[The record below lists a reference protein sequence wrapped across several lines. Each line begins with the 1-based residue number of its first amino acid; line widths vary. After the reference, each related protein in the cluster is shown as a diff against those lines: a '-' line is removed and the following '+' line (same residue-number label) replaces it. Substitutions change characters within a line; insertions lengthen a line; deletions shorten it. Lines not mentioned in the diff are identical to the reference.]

1 MLRGH
6 RVSNEHRQRGT
17 PRPQEKKKLHVRGE
31 RVFKKIQ
38 PAVREASGEGPGAVL
53 HELQEARDRY
63 AELYDNAPVGYF
75 TLNKANLITLV
86 NSTGCAMIGLA
97 REKLVG
103 QRFSRFIP
111 ADNLPRFYLLRR
123 QAAES
128 RAKTTSELEMAR
140 ARGERFWVSLQS
152 IQSADGGLWIVVA
165 DISVRK
171 QAEEALLKA
180 RAELEASF
188 KELQQEAD
196 KRLRAEREMRDLAH
210 RLVSVQEEER
220 SFIARELHD
229 EAGQLL
235 TYLQMLL
242 GQDGKVLSGGKAL
255 EESRNILDQAITRV
269 RDLTSELRPALLDT
283 LGLVPALKLLFKQF
297 SEHTGVEVS
306 FDSPE
311 TPRLSS
317 DAALAAFRI
326 VQEALTNVARHAH
339 ARKARVHLAVE
350 DGRLSVEI
358 GDEGRG
364 FDPGR
369 AEQSLGLLGMQER
382 AVAVGGKLSVESAK
396 GSGTKVTAQLPL
408 D

>member
-1 MLRGH
+1 
-6 RVSNEHRQRGT
+6 
-17 PRPQEKKKLHVRGE
+17 
-31 RVFKKIQ
+31 
-38 PAVREASGEGPGAVL
+38 
-53 HELQEARDRY
+53 
-63 AELYDNAPVGYF
+63 
-75 TLNKANLITLV
+75 
-86 NSTGCAMIGLA
+86 MIGLA
-97 REKLVG
+97 REKLVA